1 MDPLPLWTIGRQGLP
16 VSHREVSLVFFSTF
30 EPISLILAHLS
41 QPHSSQTVAC
51 RGTVF
56 QAASLLSTLFV
67 CPVENVLGLFPLLL
81 CYLNMKGNEVNIW
94 MWRYGRAFPRKI
106 SVKDAAEMWRQRVQ
120 DSKHWDVL
128 ALKCSRLAEGSWL
141 NKTEGTIVN
150 DIVYNIVYYI
160 VHIRYRV
167 HIPFMILQVH
177 IVCDTVCFPVIIGSL
192 QTGGRERG
200 LTGFACPIH
209 SQFLALFSFLCTALC
224 RRMCHSNTC
233 NTAFQSHP
241 DQ

>member
-1 MDPLPLWTIGRQGLP
+1 
-16 VSHREVSLVFFSTF
+16 
-30 EPISLILAHLS
+30 
-41 QPHSSQTVAC
+41 
-51 RGTVF
+51 
-56 QAASLLSTLFV
+56 
-67 CPVENVLGLFPLLL
+67 
-81 CYLNMKGNEVNIW
+81 

-200 LTGFACPIH
+200 LTARFCLPHPFAIPSSLFVFVHCFVPPHVPLKHVQHSFPVTPRPMIYICVTTIFSADHLSDPIYDDSTSIVATLH
-209 SQFLALFSFLCTALC
+209 AQTGSTDS
-224 RRMCHSNTC
+224 
-233 NTAFQSHP
+233 
-241 DQ
+241 